1 MFLKE
6 MTSLKPAA
14 ATSAGCRTESWVPFA
29 WLMSLLQED
38 PASSGKIMDYSQ
50 GLVNNTGDS
59 NDLDMRF
66 ILFRSQNACV
76 LFQPNVVLMLPVCQ
90 TEDQTICLFYLLS
103 EQLQMAN
110 KPNIILY

>member
-1 MFLKE
+1 
-6 MTSLKPAA
+6 
-14 ATSAGCRTESWVPFA
+14 
-29 WLMSLLQED
+29 MSLLQED

-66 ILFRSQNACV
+66 YFIPVTKCLCV
-76 LFQPNVVLMLPVCQ
+76 ASAKCCSDASSLCQ